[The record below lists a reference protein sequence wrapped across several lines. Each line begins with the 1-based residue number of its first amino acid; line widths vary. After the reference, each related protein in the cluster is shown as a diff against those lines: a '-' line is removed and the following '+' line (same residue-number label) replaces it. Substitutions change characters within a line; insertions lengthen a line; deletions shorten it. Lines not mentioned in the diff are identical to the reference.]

1 MPSQRVILRAGP
13 LAVESR
19 LTAHDRGGSDAAD
32 ANNLASERAD
42 DDGMALVEPSTA
54 DRSALPVGRPRSP
67 GSPQ

>member
-1 MPSQRVILRAGP
+1 MPSQRVIVRAGP
-13 LAVESR
+13 LVVESR
-19 LTAHDRGGSDAAD
+19 LTSHDLGGSDAAD

-54 DRSALPVGRPRSP
+54 DRSALPVGRPRSL